1 MIMVLS
7 DPMEICIYLI
17 NTQYMHLLSMIMVLS
32 DPMEICIYLINTQY
46 MHLIN
51 DYGIE

>member
-17 NTQYMHLLSMIMVLS
+17 NTQYM
-32 DPMEICIYLINTQY
+32 YLFNKHTVHAFNQ
-46 MHLIN
+46 
-51 DYGIE
+51 

>member
-17 NTQYMHLLSMIMVLS
+17 NTQYMHS
-32 DPMEICIYLINTQY
+32 
-46 MHLIN
+46 IN

>member
-1 MIMVLS
+1 MI
-7 DPMEICIYLI
+7 
-17 NTQYMHLLSMIMVLS
+17 TVLS